1 MNTKLLQIMT
11 LAVCASLYSVNVIAQ
26 PTPDAGP
33 DFSNVPKG
41 TLEDAAKASG
51 ISVDALTC
59 KQKSD
64 AIMVKCMDEGMKNNL
79 EGYVKKCGAEA
90 NTREEAC
97 IKEHGVTA
105 SPQDG
110 MNVEP
115 F

>member
-41 TLEDAAKASG
+41 TLESAAKASG

-59 KQKSD
+59 KQNSD
-64 AIMVKCMDEGMKNNL
+64 AKMVTCMNEGIKNNE
-79 EGYVKKCGAEA
+79 EGYVKKCGSEA
-90 NTREEAC
+90 NIREEAC
-97 IKEHGVTA
+97 IKEHGVTTD
-105 SPQDG
+105 PQAG
-110 MNVEP
+110 GAVEP